1 MEFPNLFKM
10 NKQGTKWLVWKLRV
24 EGDPSG
30 GICKIVREHGTE
42 DGKMV
47 LSAKEVKSGK
57 NKGRKN
63 ETTIFQQAC
72 ADAQS
77 MWTKQIE
84 LNQYAREKTT
94 VRARPSPMLAH
105 GFDKHAKKVLFPCMV
120 QPKLD
125 GVRMISKVE
134 RVSSTG
140 EYKVVCLSRTGK
152 EFDAVPMQYIARD
165 LITLVTRDNKEL
177 ESFYFDGELFSPE
190 MLFEDIVSACRTS
203 VGHDEAKFKHLHYHV
218 YDLIP
223 TEEAMVSMPY
233 EDRFGLL
240 TSLRSGKYA
249 NLRLVEAMTI
259 YRPEDIPKMHDV
271 YVEQGY
277 EGIMVRNR
285 KGAYLSNRS
294 YDLQKYK
301 HFTDEEY
308 EIVDA
313 REATGNDAGTAIL
326 QCRMGNGDDR
336 SFWVRPKGTR
346 EYRTSLLTNRDA
358 LMGKMLTVRY
368 QNLTDKGIPRFPVG
382 MAVRDYE

>member
-1 MEFPNLFKM
+1 MEFPKLYKI
-10 NKQGTKWLVWKLRV
+10 NKQGIKWLVWNLRV
-24 EGDPSG
+24 EGDPSEG
-30 GICKIVREHGTE
+30 VCKIVREHGTE
-42 DGKMV
+42 DGKRV
-47 LSAKEVKSGK
+47 LSTKEVKSGK

-77 MWTKQIE
+77 MWNKQIE

-105 GFDKHAKKVLFPCMV
+105 GFDKHAKKILFPCMV

-134 RVSSTG
+134 RTG
-140 EYKVVCLSRTGK
+140 PGGGYRVVCLSRTGK

-165 LITLVTRDNKEL
+165 LIALATRARQEL
-177 ESFYFDGELFSPE
+177 ESFYFDGELFSTE

-223 TEEAMVSMPY
+223 VEDANLAMAY
-233 EDRFGLL
+233 EDRFEML
-240 TSLRSGKYA
+240 TCLRGGGYA
-249 NLRLVEAMTI
+249 NLQLVEAMPI
-259 YRPEDIPKMHDV
+259 DRPEDIPKMHDV

-277 EGIMVRNR
+277 EGIIVRNR
-285 KGAYLSNRS
+285 RGAYLSNRS

-301 HFTDEEY
+301 RFTDQEY

-313 REATGNDAGTAIL
+313 KEATGNDAGTAIL

-336 SFWVRPKGTR
+336 CFWVRPKGTR

-382 MAVRDYE
+382 VAVRDYE